1 MIDTLLK
8 TLETGSGIWN
18 PLIWILAIVIALLL
32 AYTIRSF
39 GKKGYKEKTGQT
51 QAFLSG
57 NPEYEKEKMH
67 VAGKNLY
74 WGFTETMKNIYN
86 LIEKMHTGNTSAFV
100 LWFVII
106 LAIFFLL
113 LGVL

>member
-1 MIDTLLK
+1 MIDSLLSN
-8 TLETGSGIWN
+8 LETFSGFWH
-18 PLIWILAIVIALLL
+18 PLVWVLAAFIAFLLV
-32 AYTIRSF
+32 YIIRGF

-57 NPEYEKEKMH
+57 NPEYDKEKMH
-67 VAGKNLY
+67 VKGANLY
-74 WGFTETMKNIYN
+74 WGFVETLKSVYN
-86 LIEKMHTGNTSAFV
+86 FFEKMHTGNTSDYV

-106 LAIFFLL
+106 FAILFIV